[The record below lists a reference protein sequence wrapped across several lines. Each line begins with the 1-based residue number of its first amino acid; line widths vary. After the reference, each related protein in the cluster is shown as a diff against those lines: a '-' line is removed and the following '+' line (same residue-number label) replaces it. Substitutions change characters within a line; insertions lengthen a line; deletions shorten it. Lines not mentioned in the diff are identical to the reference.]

1 MTRGSLIVG
10 SLCLFTSVAQAHI
23 SIDLGGTHKSR
34 YSDAGLKG
42 SPCGMAGGARG
53 TNIYTY
59 KPGATIT
66 VSLVETVP
74 HPGYFRI
81 AFDNDGD
88 DGFVT
93 PSGTDGAMGACAG
106 DPKCGPGK
114 ADYCNNAS
122 VLLDN
127 LDAHAAGGLNT
138 KRTFSVTLPNVECTN
153 CTLQI
158 IQVMNDLN
166 IHGAPYPADDIYYQ
180 CIDLVLSKTAMDVTG
195 TPVVNKGMVCAGAA
209 PAGTGGMAAAGGTGG
224 MAMMGAGGTGGVPVP
239 AATGGTPAVVP
250 PVGSGGSAA
259 AGSVAVPP
267 TGTGG
272 MPAPVAG
279 GAALPPAT
287 TSGSGSNADPG
298 GCSAA
303 GGSSPL
309 GMVGMFGLALFPLLR
324 RRHRRPAVAL

>member
-23 SIDLGGTHKSR
+23 SVDQGGTQKSR
-34 YSDAGLKG
+34 YTDTGLKG
-42 SPCGMAGGARG
+42 SPCGMAGGTRG
-53 TNIYTY
+53 TKISTY

-66 VSLVETVP
+66 VSIVETIP

-88 DGFVT
+88 DGFLI
-93 PSGTDGAMGACAG
+93 PSGTDGAMGNCGG

-114 ADYCNNAS
+114 ADYCNSPS

-127 LDAHAAGGLNT
+127 LDPHTAGAAPKHT
-138 KRTFSVTLPNVECTN
+138 WSVTLPNVECTN

-158 IQVMNDLN
+158 IEVMNDLAPF
-166 IHGAPYPADDIYYQ
+166 HPAPYPADDIYYQ
-180 CIDLVLSKTAMDVTG
+180 CIDLVLSKTAPDVTPPA
-195 TPVVNKGMVCAGAA
+195 TPIVNKGMVCAGAA

-224 MAMMGAGGTGGVPVP
+224 MAMTGAGGTGGVP
-239 AATGGTPAVVP
+239 AAMTGGAPAVVP
-250 PVGSGGSAA
+250 PAGTGGGAA
-259 AGSVAVPP
+259 AGSVGVPP
-267 TGTGG
+267 AGAGG
-272 MPAPVAG
+272 MAVPVAG
-279 GAALPPAT
+279 GAAVPPVT
-287 TSGSGSNADPG
+287 TPGSGSKADSG

-309 GMVGMFGLALFPLLR
+309 GMVGMFGLALLALMR
-324 RRHRRPAVAL
+324 RRHTLRV